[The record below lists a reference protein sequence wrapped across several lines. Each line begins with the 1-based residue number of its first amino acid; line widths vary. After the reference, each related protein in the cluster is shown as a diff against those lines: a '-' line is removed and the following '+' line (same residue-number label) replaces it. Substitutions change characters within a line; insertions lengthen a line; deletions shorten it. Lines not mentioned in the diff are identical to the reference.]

1 MDSWYIDNHAGIPD
15 FLQATLAKLRRAL
28 RRQGAIIRA
37 EEYGA
42 GVVLHCAW
50 STKDREVFPVG
61 LYPQGEN
68 TLLYASPVMIPGIRN
83 NILMEA

>member
-1 MDSWYIDNHAGIPD
+1 MDSWYIDNRKGVPD
-15 FLQATLAKLRRAL
+15 FLETTLAKLRRAL
-28 RRQGAIIRA
+28 RKQGAIIRA

-50 STKDREVFPVG
+50 SMKDREVFPVG

-68 TLLYASPVMIPGIRN
+68 TLIYASPVLIPGIRN
-83 NILMEA
+83 AVI